1 MAATSRWPLS
11 SVALLALLPGMVL
24 AQESATISGRVT
36 DASGTGLAGASVAIP
51 ALGLGGGTAA
61 DGAYTIVVPAA
72 RVQDQTVVLTARAI
86 GYKPESSQITL
97 RAGTIDQDFTL
108 VANPLQLG
116 EIVVTGAG
124 TVTEAEKLGNVRNYV
139 DSTSI
144 VRSNEPNVV
153 QALAAKAP
161 NVIVTQQS
169 GEPGASSSI
178 QIRGRTTVNGPSAP
192 LFVVDGVPMSN
203 YTQASQNFDDIDFG
217 SLGGTVAPNRVADIN
232 PDDIA
237 NVEILKGAAAG
248 AIYGARAGQGVVLIT
263 TKRGQAG
270 QTRYSFKSTVS
281 MDRVTKRVP
290 LQRRFGQGFFD
301 SATGDTVAGIG
312 SQSWG
317 PALAPGT
324 ATYDHASELF
334 SGGSSIDNTLTVSGG
349 TDRTQF
355 YLSGSR
361 LDQNGYITGENDI
374 FDRSSVRLNATHRV
388 FDDLRVGGNFA
399 YAETGG
405 RFVQKGSNTSGL
417 MLGSLRTPPEFD
429 NLLYIDPGTGQHRSY
444 RLPNPGPG
452 DVKTGRGYDNPFFS
466 VFRQQ
471 STGDV
476 NRAFGNVNANY
487 TPLGWLRLGYTLGA
501 DFSSDKRFEG
511 LPNSSSTSPT
521 GRVIAGSF
529 RQREI
534 YSNLTATASY
544 TANRNLGGTFTLGQ
558 NLSSR
563 RFEAQGIV
571 GNDLIAPEPFNLA
584 NTAVQEQPVDADTL
598 IHNESY
604 FGQITADLWEQVYL
618 TAALRNDGSSTFGK
632 GARRNWYPKA
642 SLAWTFTGRSSAP
655 RQYGPISYGKA
666 RFAYGQT
673 GTEPRAYQILSTF
686 LSTPNDDGGW
696 GPTINTTLNG
706 QGGLLSALTKAQDS
720 LKPER
725 TIEFEAGVDFGL
737 FNDRADLSLTYYN
750 SLSKDVILLT
760 PLAPSTGFFQQ
771 LRNSGRIT
779 NKGFEAVL
787 NVRAIETPRFG
798 WEVGLQWATNNNRV
812 SSVVGADFVTM
823 DPSFEGIVGVV
834 QPGQTVGA
842 FQGNDFVRCG
852 NGTILEDGTDVDAA
866 CGSAPAG
873 AMYVANVGG
882 EGLPVFDPELR
893 IIGNPEPDW
902 TGSLRTTVRFNKL
915 QIGGLLDVRNGGQVW
930 NGTRGALYFFG
941 THKDTEARG
950 QQRTIGDDYYLNITK
965 QGVAGPGAGLPFT
978 LNQDWYQGLGGS
990 FQGPSSQDLEDGGFV
1005 KLREISVAYTL
1016 TGDPVSRALGLSSID
1031 LRIAGRNLATWTNYP
1046 GIDPETNLSGA
1057 QGQIVG
1063 YDYFNN
1069 PQARSFVFSVG
1080 LNR

>member
-1 MAATSRWPLS
+1 MTLTFRWLCTRVLP
-11 SVALLALLPGMVL
+11 LALLPGMVL
-24 AQESATISGRVT
+24 AQQPARIAGQVT
-36 DASGTGLAGASVAIP
+36 DPAGTGLAGATVVLP
-51 ALGLGGGTAA
+51 ALGLGATAGA
-61 DGAYTIVVPAA
+61 DGAYSIVVPSA
-72 RVQDQTVVLTARAI
+72 RVQNQVVGLTARAI
-86 GYKPESSQITL
+86 GYKPQSAQITL
-97 RAGTIDQDFTL
+97 SEGAIDQNFTL
-108 VANPLQLG
+108 EANPLQLG

-139 DSTSI
+139 DSTSLTQ
-144 VRSNEPNVV
+144 SNEPNMV

-161 NVIVTQQS
+161 NVVVTQQS

-178 QIRGRTTVNGPSAP
+178 QIRGVTTVNGPSAP

-203 YTQASQNFDDIDFG
+203 YTQASANFDDIDNG
-217 SLGGTVAPNRVADIN
+217 SLGGSVAPNRVADVN
-232 PDDIA
+232 PEDIA

-263 TKRGQAG
+263 TKTGQPG
-270 QTRYSFKSTVS
+270 QTRYSLKSTFSV
-281 MDRVTKRVP
+281 DRVTDQVP

-301 SATGDTVAGIG
+301 ATTGDTVAGIG

-324 ATYDHASELF
+324 VTYDHSNELF
-334 SGGSSIDNTLTVSGG
+334 SGGSSLDNSLTISGG

-361 LDQNGYITGENDI
+361 LDQNGYITGRNDI
-374 FDRSSVRLNATHRV
+374 FERTTVRLNATHRV
-388 FDDLRVGGNFA
+388 FETLRVGGNFA

-405 RFVQKGSNTSGL
+405 RFLQKGSNVSGL
-417 MLGSLRTPPEFD
+417 MLGALRTPPEFN
-429 NLLYIDPGTGQHRSY
+429 NLPYLDPATSQHRSY
-444 RLPNPGPG
+444 RRPNPVPA
-452 DVKTGRGYDNPFFS
+452 DLKVGRGYDNPFFTIFES
-466 VFRQQ
+466 P

-476 NRAFGNVNANY
+476 NRAFGNVNLDY
-487 TPLGWLRLGYTLGA
+487 TALGWLRLGYTLGA
-501 DFSSDKRFEG
+501 DFSSDERFEG
-511 LPNSSSTSPT
+511 LPNSSSTAPA
-521 GRVIAGSF
+521 GRVIAGTF

-534 YSNLTATASY
+534 YHNLTATAAY
-544 TANRNLGGTFTLGQ
+544 TASRDLGGSVTLGQ

-563 RFEAQGIV
+563 RFQAQGTV
-571 GNDLIAPEPFNLA
+571 GSDLIAPQPFNLE

-598 IHNESY
+598 VHNESY
-604 FGQITADLWEQVYL
+604 FAQATADLWEQVYL
-618 TAALRNDGSSTFGK
+618 TAALRNDGSSTFGE

-642 SLAWTFTGRSSAP
+642 SVAWTFTGRSSEP
-655 RQYGPISYGKA
+655 RRFGPISYGKA

-686 LSTPNDDGGW
+686 LTSPNVDGGW
-696 GPTINTTLNG
+696 GPTINSTLSG
-706 QGGLLSALTKAQDS
+706 QGGLLSAQRRAQDS

-725 TIEFEAGVDFGL
+725 TIEFEGGVDLGL
-737 FNDRADLSLTYYN
+737 FNDRADLSLTYYS
-750 SLSKDVILLT
+750 SLSKDVILIT
-760 PLAPSTGFFQQ
+760 PLAPSTGFFEQIQ
-771 LRNSGRIT
+771 NSGRIR

-787 NVRAIETPRFG
+787 NVRAIETPAFG

-812 SSVVGADFVTM
+812 RAIEGAEFVTLG
-823 DPSFEGIVGVV
+823 PSFTGIVGVA
-834 QPGQTVGA
+834 QPGHAVGS

-852 NGTILEDGTDVDAA
+852 KGTILDDGTDVDAA
-866 CGSAPAG
+866 CGGAPAG
-873 AMYVANVGG
+873 AMYIDNIGG
-882 EGLPVFDPELR
+882 EGLPIFDPELR
-893 IIGNPEPDW
+893 ILGSPEADW
-902 TGSLRTTVRFNKL
+902 TGSIRTSLRFQKL
-915 QIGGLLDVRNGGQVW
+915 RVSGLLDIRHGGQVW

-950 QQRTIGDDYYLNITK
+950 QQRTIGTDYFLNITE

-978 LNQDWYQGLGGS
+978 LNQEWYQGLGGS
-990 FQGPSSQDLEDGGFV
+990 FGGPSAPDVVDGGFV

-1016 TGDPVSRALGLSSID
+1016 SGDPLSRLLGLTSID
-1031 LRIAGRNLATWTNYP
+1031 LRVAGRNLATWTDYP

-1057 QGQIVG
+1057 QGQVQG